1 MSADDLLKRTVII
14 RSKYCRM
21 LGGGCCIIGRGKC
34 RVGVGRGVIVD
45 EVVVRTVVAVE
56 VELIFIVILMVF
68 FPLGVI
74 VVLVVAVVIVKV
86 VMVVHRGGGGRSSR
100 WLGIMAAA
108 SGR

>member
-45 EVVVRTVVAVE
+45 VVVVRTVVAVE
-56 VELIFIVILMVF
+56 VE
-68 FPLGVI
+68 
-74 VVLVVAVVIVKV
+74 
-86 VMVVHRGGGGRSSR
+86 
-100 WLGIMAAA
+100 
-108 SGR
+108 